1 MYIIVLGWLYVITI
15 LAVAMDN
22 GWLGLMIFV
31 FFGLLPLVL
40 SLWILQKKRRAQRQ
54 KSKP

>member
-1 MYIIVLGWLYVITI
+1 MYIIAIAWLYVITI

-22 GWLGLMIFV
+22 GWLGLMMFL
-31 FFGLLPLVL
+31 FFGLLPLGL
-40 SLWILQKKRRAQRQ
+40 SLWVLQKKRRAQRQ

>member
-15 LAVAMDN
+15 LAAAMDN

-31 FFGLLPLVL
+31 FFGLLPLGL
-40 SLWILQKKRRAQRQ
+40 SLWVLQKKRRAQRQ